1 MDAQG
6 KAIAYTAEELEVSEY
21 YEAKVEETDTGFKVV
36 NTLKEKPMVQFTISK
51 VWDDRGDPSKRSASV
66 SLAVLANG
74 KQVEAYELSEKNNWK
89 LTLKAPKLD
98 DEGREIKYT
107 VQELTQLKDYTVS
120 YRDNGLTAVNTLKG
134 APSGPN
140 DPKTGDDSHIGLYAA
155 LMCLSVLGMGAAV
168 TLGKKKKHED

>member
-1 MDAQG
+1 M
-6 KAIAYTAEELEVSEY
+6 SEY
-21 YEAKVEETDTGFKVV
+21 YEAKVEETDTGFKIV
-36 NTLKEKPMVQFTISK
+36 NTLRQQPMVEFTIAK
-51 VWDDRGDPSKRSASV
+51 VWDDRGDTSKRSASV

-89 LTLKAPKLD
+89 LTLRAPKLD
-98 DEGREIKYT
+98 ADGKEIQYT
-107 VQELTQLKDYTVS
+107 VQELTQLKEYTVS

-140 DPKTGDDSHIGLYAA
+140 DPKTGDDSGIGLYAA
-155 LMCLSVLGMGAAV
+155 LMGLSALAMGAAV